1 MHVSRSKRER
11 AFRIISELLAPGGIL
26 VFTLRHG
33 KDERENL
40 ERGFHPVSRNEL
52 EQFARQRALAQPF
65 FTSSD
70 DYLNRD
76 HISWEIMVFQL
87 PDDGTGSLPLLR
99 HIIVNDDKSATYKLG
114 LLRTLIRI
122 AEGAAGMAIRCPD
135 DTVEIPFGLVGL
147 YWLKLYIPLVL
158 QRHLVQSPSHKPSE
172 QRGLGF
178 QRQNTSIS

>member
-1 MHVSRSKRER
+1 MSRSKRER
-11 AFRIISELLAPGGIL
+11 AFRIVSELLAPGGIL

-40 ERGFHPVSRNEL
+40 KRGFHPVSRNEL

-65 FTSSD
+65 FTSLD

-99 HIIVNDDKSATYKLG
+99 HIIV
-114 LLRTLIRI
+114 
-122 AEGAAGMAIRCPD
+122 
-135 DTVEIPFGLVGL
+135 
-147 YWLKLYIPLVL
+147 
-158 QRHLVQSPSHKPSE
+158 Q
-172 QRGLGF
+172 
-178 QRQNTSIS
+178 